1 MYAVGTQAA
10 AAQRTG
16 GDGTSCDAMPTPLQ
30 RDSEPTPKP
39 ELSIKP
45 GVNIIL
51 EEDKPHHRIDHQ
63 PSQSATTVQHPI
75 LNNIPSSTPPQPPQ
89 AHSPRLC
96 GRSLQAL
103 MTVTVVTVVT
113 TQPVTSTH
121 PFPNQTKPNG
131 LLPDGAVTVT
141 VMVTV
146 IHLALTGL
154 RSGQWCD
161 GVVVIS
167 SPPPPAQ
174 HMDTCSCI
182 W

>member
-1 MYAVGTQAA
+1 
-10 AAQRTG
+10 
-16 GDGTSCDAMPTPLQ
+16 
-30 RDSEPTPKP
+30 
-39 ELSIKP
+39 
-45 GVNIIL
+45 
-51 EEDKPHHRIDHQ
+51 
-63 PSQSATTVQHPI
+63 
-75 LNNIPSSTPPQPPQ
+75 
-89 AHSPRLC
+89 
-96 GRSLQAL
+96 

-141 VMVTV
+141 VTVTV

-154 RSGQWCD
+154 RSGQWCG

-167 SPPPPAQ
+167 SPPPHAQ